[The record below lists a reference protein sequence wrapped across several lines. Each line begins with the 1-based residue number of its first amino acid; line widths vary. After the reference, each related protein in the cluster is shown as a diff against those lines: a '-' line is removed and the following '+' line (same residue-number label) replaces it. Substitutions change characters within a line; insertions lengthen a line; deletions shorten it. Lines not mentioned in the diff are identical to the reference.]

1 MARPCAPNNDES
13 MAAPYLPEPTGPHP
27 VGTTSVYLND
37 VSRPDPWA
45 AEMPSRELMIS
56 VWYPTASTTGER
68 AGYLTPAEAE
78 LMLSHRK
85 VPVAPQ
91 ALSSVRTNAVRDASP
106 NPNLRDL
113 PLVLL
118 SPGFTQP
125 RATLTAI
132 AEDLASHGY
141 VAVAIDHT
149 HENTAMSFPDGRL
162 VGFRLRDHPRDPS
175 FWAKV
180 RSGRAADVSFVLDQ
194 LLADPRWSVDPD
206 RVGMAGHSA
215 GGAATIAAMLGD
227 RRIRAGSNMDGSTDP
242 LIPAT
247 GLDRPFL
254 LLGRDG
260 QYSPGDGRAAD
271 TWSRDWAL
279 LTGWK
284 RWLVVTGAVHAS
296 FTDLGLLADQLG
308 VPLNARTP
316 GLRCMAITRTCL
328 RALFDVHLR
337 DQPRSRFDHL
347 DLAYAELIVRS
358 GDT

>member
-1 MARPCAPNNDES
+1 

-37 VSRPDPWA
+37 VSRPDQWV

-56 VWYPTASTTGER
+56 VWYPTTSTTGER
-68 AGYLTPAEAE
+68 AGYLTRAEAE
-78 LMLSHRK
+78 LMISYRN
-85 VPVAPQ
+85 APIDPEL
-91 ALSSVRTNAVRDASP
+91 LSSVRTNALRDAPP
-106 NPNLRDL
+106 NPKLSGL

-125 RATLTAI
+125 RATLTSI
-132 AEDLASHGY
+132 AEELASHGY

-149 HENTAMSFPDGRL
+149 YENTAMTFPDGRL
-162 VGFRLRDHPRDPS
+162 VRLAVDKQSGLRDHPRDPS

-180 RSGRAADVSFVLDQ
+180 RFGRAHDASFVLDQ
-194 LLADPRWSVDPD
+194 LLADPRWSVDPN

-215 GGAATIAAMLGD
+215 GGAATIAAMLD
-227 RRIRAGSNMDGSTDP
+227 DERIRAGGNVDGSSDP

-247 GLDRPFL
+247 GLARPFL

-260 QYSPGDGRAAD
+260 QYSPGDGPAAD

-284 RWLVVTGAVHAS
+284 RWLVVTGAAHAS

-308 VPLNARTP
+308 VPQDARIP
-316 GLRCMAITRTCL
+316 GLRAMAITRACL
-328 RALFDVHLR
+328 RAFFDIHLR
-337 DQPRSRFDHL
+337 DQPPSRFDNL
-347 DLAYAELIVRS
+347 DLGYSELIVRLGHTPS
-358 GDT
+358 RT